1 LFLPRNKGNESNRLL
16 FDYVSNLGSMV
27 VRHDSTI
34 AHKAARV
41 QAELANSESLSFIAT
56 MNHELRTPLN
66 AILGF
71 SEILADAKEKK
82 PSRELVAEYAT
93 YINDSADHLLAIV
106 NGILEI
112 SKIQSGKLSLFME
125 TVAPK
130 EIVNTCITMLSGVAQ
145 EAGIYIECNLDD
157 ELPDIRAD
165 PVKLRQIVLNILGNA
180 IKFTPE
186 NGNISVLCQAHGE
199 DHIRIHIRDSGVGM
213 PVDMIHIALEPF
225 RQVETGLNRKFEG
238 TGLGLPIAIALC
250 EAHGGSLDVESA
262 VDKGTEVTITLPIE
276 GVKETLQ

>member
-1 LFLPRNKGNESNRLL
+1 M
-16 FDYVSNLGSMV
+16 FDYVSNLGNTVM
-27 VRHDSTI
+27 RHDSAT

-41 QAELANSESLSFIAT
+41 QAELANTESLSFIAT

-125 TVAPK
+125 AVAPK
-130 EIVNTCITMLSGVAQ
+130 EIVNTCITMLSGVAE

-157 ELPDIRAD
+157 DLPDIRAD
-165 PVKLRQIVLNILGNA
+165 PVKLRQIILNILGNA

-186 NGNISVLCQAHGE
+186 DGNISVLCQAYGE

-213 PVDMIHIALEPF
+213 PIDMIDIALEPF
-225 RQVETGLNRKFEG
+225 RQVETGLDRKFEG

-250 EAHGGSLDVESA
+250 EAHGGSLNVESA
-262 VDKGTEVTITLPIE
+262 LEKGTEVTITLPVQ
-276 GVKETLQ
+276 GVEETLQ